1 MKENSKNWVCTDPD
15 SCQYR
20 RTALELDPNGDVFEL
35 IQIQASDFAELDE
48 EVCLIAHDWVYYSD
62 IDEESVL
69 DCYGYRDLD
78 EVKKQYGEDWKGIL
92 AECQFELDAG
102 CMENIMKRVPLM
114 TYDGAKKFIEKFVE
128 ENT

>member
-1 MKENSKNWVCTDPD
+1 MKKDRKNWVCTDPD

-20 RTALELDPNGDVFEL
+20 RTALELDPNGEVFEL
-35 IQIQASDFAELDE
+35 IQIQAADFAGFNE
-48 EVCLIAHDWVYYSD
+48 EVYLIAHDWVYYSD
-62 IDEESVL
+62 IDKESVL
-69 DCYGYRDLD
+69 GCYGYHSLNQIKS
-78 EVKKQYGEDWKGIL
+78 EYGEDWKGIL

-128 ENT
+128 EKS